1 MNTKLKLLSSALFS
15 VALASSLSAVA
26 TEYDNAPT
34 MDRNTSNAMS
44 SSESP
49 AENRANVIEHDAGD
63 AMDDA
68 RQKRLD
74 NIQTD
79 DRDQSN
85 RSTRPAGTGT
95 INNGAGGATG
105 TSNGTRPGTDM
116 GNGAGTNSGTG
127 TGMGTRPGPAGGGA
141 TGTSGATAP

>member
-49 AENRANVIEHDAGD
+49 AENRTNVIEHDAGD

-85 RSTRPAGTGT
+85 RSTRPAGT

-105 TSNGTRPGTDM
+105 TSNGTRPSTDM